1 MKKVI
6 IGMIVFLFIISI
18 ANYVKADQ
26 LQMNDEWRTDVV
38 LSDIV
43 RDSDQNYYCV
53 SYSYLKKF
61 DKDHNLI
68 YSKDYYPILNCYV
81 SFKSISIDND
91 NNIYL
96 LADCEGNDFF
106 DFENNIT
113 RPGNKL
119 LQTHILKLDSEGNIL
134 FNINLNID
142 KDFDYLR
149 GIRVYNDNIYIV
161 GYRYLY
167 RNFSRTEGIQNYYN
181 YEKKAYLIKMDL
193 SGNVLS
199 EVALGERTKQQEMQF
214 FNDTSS
220 NFGTG
225 YASQP
230 DKDTTIL
237 IKDDKIYVYKVTDG
251 EIFLGLYS
259 TDLEKIKY
267 EEFGSNSGIRD
278 IAENHDGTYL
288 AVGTID
294 ISLLNPERPSKRCPC
309 IINYS
314 ADGDIISYK
323 TIEGKGSFI
332 SIKDKDDGY
341 YGLIYFSEK
350 NVNEYNNESTGYYIV
365 RYDRDF
371 NVQGLI
377 KLTGTGIN
385 LFDFDE
391 SGISVINGG
400 KISYFNTNFDYKVNI
415 NNPENG
421 GKITLQEDREY
432 YPNEEV
438 ALKLQEN
445 EGYKLKEIQVIDK
458 DGNRIDVN
466 DNNTFIM
473 PASEVTITPVFKK
486 LNNKIIVVSKNETED
501 VKFEIVDITEVE
513 DGTLVKMYITAV
525 LGYEIE
531 NLDIKDKENNEI
543 QYTELDGEKGG
554 YSFIMPDSDVTITPN
569 YRAITKNEENKEDEK
584 PTTITEKIKT
594 EVKDLYDK
602 VINPTTGDKTFEF
615 AFVGVAGFV
624 IIMIIKAKRKKSST
638 RKSNI
643 LY

>member
-6 IGMIVFLFIISI
+6 IVMIVFLFIISL

-38 LSDIV
+38 LSDIA

-68 YSKDYYPILNCYV
+68 YSKDYNRILNCYV

-119 LQTHILKLDSEGNIL
+119 LQSNILKLDSDGNIL
-134 FNINLNID
+134 FKINLNVD

-167 RNFSRTEGIQNYYN
+167 RNFSRTEGIKNYYN
-181 YEKKAYLIKMDL
+181 YETKAYLIKMDL

-220 NFGTG
+220 TFGTG
-225 YASQP
+225 FASQP
-230 DKDTTIL
+230 NKDTTIL

-294 ISLLNPERPSKRCPC
+294 ISL
-309 IINYS
+309 
-314 ADGDIISYK
+314 
-323 TIEGKGSFI
+323 
-332 SIKDKDDGY
+332 IK
-341 YGLIYFSEK
+341 
-350 NVNEYNNESTGYYIV
+350 
-365 RYDRDF
+365 
-371 NVQGLI
+371 Q
-377 KLTGTGIN
+377 
-385 LFDFDE
+385 
-391 SGISVINGG
+391 
-400 KISYFNTNFDYKVNI
+400 
-415 NNPENG
+415 
-421 GKITLQEDREY
+421 
-432 YPNEEV
+432 
-438 ALKLQEN
+438 
-445 EGYKLKEIQVIDK
+445 LKEK
-458 DGNRIDVN
+458 
-466 DNNTFIM
+466 
-473 PASEVTITPVFKK
+473 
-486 LNNKIIVVSKNETED
+486 
-501 VKFEIVDITEVE
+501 
-513 DGTLVKMYITAV
+513 YH
-525 LGYEIE
+525 
-531 NLDIKDKENNEI
+531 
-543 QYTELDGEKGG
+543 
-554 YSFIMPDSDVTITPN
+554 
-569 YRAITKNEENKEDEK
+569 
-584 PTTITEKIKT
+584 
-594 EVKDLYDK
+594 LY
-602 VINPTTGDKTFEF
+602 
-615 AFVGVAGFV
+615 
-624 IIMIIKAKRKKSST
+624 
-638 RKSNI
+638 
-643 LY
+643 L

>member
-6 IGMIVFLFIISI
+6 IVMIVFLFIISL

-68 YSKDYYPILNCYV
+68 YSKDYYRILNCYV
-81 SFKSISIDND
+81 SFKSISIDID

-199 EVALGERTKQQEMQF
+199 EVALGERTKQQEVQF

-350 NVNEYNNESTGYYIV
+350 NVNEYNNESIGYYIV

-391 SGISVINGG
+391 TGISVINGG

-525 LGYEIE
+525 LGYEID
-531 NLDIKDKENNEI
+531 NLDIKDENNNEI

-594 EVKDLYDK
+594 EVKSLHDK
-602 VINPTTGDKTFEF
+602 IKNPSTGDRTFEF
-615 AFVGVAGFV
+615 AFVGVTGLVVFL
-624 IIMIIKAKRKKSST
+624 IIKSNRRKSST

>member
-119 LQTHILKLDSEGNIL
+119 LQSNILKLDSDGNIL
-134 FNINLNID
+134 FKINLNVD

-167 RNFSRTEGIQNYYN
+167 RNFSRTEGIHNYYN

-199 EVALGERTKQQEMQF
+199 EVVLGERTKQQEVQF
-214 FNDTSS
+214 F
-220 NFGTG
+220 
-225 YASQP
+225 
-230 DKDTTIL
+230 IL

-278 IAENHDGTYL
+278 IAENHNGTYL

-294 ISLLNPERPSKRCPC
+294 ISLLNPDQPSKKCPC

-314 ADGDIISYK
+314 ADCDIISYK
-323 TIEGKGSFI
+323 TIEGRGTFI

-350 NVNEYNNESTGYYIV
+350 NVNEYNNESIGYYLV

-371 NVQGLI
+371 NVQDLS

-415 NNPENG
+415 NNPEKE

-432 YPNEEV
+432 YQNEEV
-438 ALKLQEN
+438 VLNVQEN

-525 LGYEIE
+525 LGYEID
-531 NLDIKDKENNEI
+531 NLDIKDENNNEI

-569 YRAITKNEENKEDEK
+569 YKPITKNEENKEEK

-594 EVKDLYDK
+594 EVKSLYDK
-602 VINPTTGDKTFEF
+602 IKNPSTGDKTFEF
-615 AFVGVAGFV
+615 AFVGVIGLVVFL
-624 IIMIIKAKRKKSST
+624 IIKSNRRKSST